1 MLEIS
6 RNGKKKNRKEEL
18 QIVERA
24 GDKSLCALCH
34 DGDSELRVSAIKK
47 MRLVRQ
53 DKSIIFERVLEKE
66 EREGTKWGGERVKEL
81 RFRDAHF

>member
-1 MLEIS
+1 M
-6 RNGKKKNRKEEL
+6 
-18 QIVERA
+18 
-24 GDKSLCALCH
+24 
-34 DGDSELRVSAIKK
+34 SAIKK